1 MVSLLFKIRLFIV
14 KCQVGAR
21 YECQR
26 AQQGELPLQV
36 MRRRPWKGEQK
47 WVVKEKAGP

>member
-1 MVSLLFKIRLFIV
+1 MVSLLFKTRLFII

-26 AQQGELPLQV
+26 AQQGELPVQV
-36 MRRRPWKGEQK
+36 MGRCSWKGEQK
-47 WVVKEKAGP
+47 WVVKEKAGS